1 MIDSL
6 NAALDRLEATRPHE
20 IQQTQPPPP
29 TPRTDLLHTKEL
41 EAQAPD
47 AKEATSGQLTSVN
60 QQLIEAI
67 QMPQYD
73 REQLQADL
81 SRCEQLLEKLTVR
94 VGELREDLMESAQ
107 RNTQRAEVISELQ
120 VMPLSPSHWMT
131 DS

>member
-1 MIDSL
+1 MLRINGNGRDGMHRTSL
-6 NAALDRLEATRPHE
+6 IAMSLSPRRSPYSPVRPVLF
-20 IQQTQPPPP
+20 
-29 TPRTDLLHTKEL
+29 DLLHTKEL
-41 EAQAPD
+41 EAQAPV
-47 AKEATSGQLTSVN
+47 ASGQVTSVN

-73 REQLQADL
+73 RDQLQADL

-107 RNTQRAEVISELQ
+107 RNTQRAEVISGLQ

-131 DS
+131 D